1 MSRRMGTATPEDLL
15 LRTWDLVHRTQR
27 FPTVQAPLMT
37 ALQEMARVLRATA
50 AKPDEAQEVVVE
62 NDSAGVPL
70 LA

>member
-50 AKPDEAQEVVVE
+50 ATDEAPEVVVE